1 MASQSYRI
9 VVAGRLSDRFADG
22 FDNMTQ
28 HQDGPN
34 TVLQGD
40 LVDQAHL
47 HGLLDQIRG
56 LGIQVTSFAT
66 TDQQPKSTDDR

>member
-1 MASQSYRI
+1 MTPQTYRI

-22 FDNMTQ
+22 FDNMSQ
-28 HQDGPN
+28 DQDGPN
-34 TVLQGD
+34 TILEGD

-66 TDQQPKSTDDR
+66 ADKEQPQTGE